1 VISRART
8 ILRNL
13 EGSDLTVHGSPAGR
27 VSRSD
32 PQLTLFELKDDA
44 LRAALDAVDLDRITP
59 LEAMRLLAELKNL
72 RRDQ

>member
-1 VISRART
+1 MKDYRTASSPLSAMTFSSFRA
-8 ILRNL
+8 
-13 EGSDLTVHGSPAGR
+13 GPAGR